1 MGTPNSRKGSGAAE
15 APDLEGADQGLRLV
29 DSRGEASHNATMQ
42 QASSLATSDCQLSLQ
57 GSKSF
62 TWVETSRHRD
72 KELKSNDGCDGR
84 LERSEQ

>member
-1 MGTPNSRKGSGAAE
+1 
-15 APDLEGADQGLRLV
+15 
-29 DSRGEASHNATMQ
+29 MQ
-42 QASSLATSDCQLSLQ
+42 QCNRRLRWQPSDCQLSLQ

-62 TWVETSRHRD
+62 TWVEKSRHRD